1 MTKLL
6 LIYKKLTRCTLPPLN
21 IRDHAQ
27 ALHWAPDTYFRQKAK
42 SPPRPPADIRGGPCS
57 MHASAPPLAFAAPL
71 ASAPPLASA
80 ALAAAPLAFA
90 ATPRSRFDAALLG
103 RHLAEAAEFVARCQR
118 AGQPV
123 LDPCG
128 PRGDLYF
135 LLKAALEPASRHT
148 RPAARPTGHEAW
160 SVGSSAPAR

>member
-1 MTKLL
+1 MDAGRLDA
-6 LIYKKLTRCTLPPLN
+6 R
-21 IRDHAQ
+21 A
-27 ALHWAPDTYFRQKAK
+27 
-42 SPPRPPADIRGGPCS
+42 
-57 MHASAPPLAFAAPL
+57 AAP
-71 ASAPPLASA
+71 
-80 ALAAAPLAFA
+80 PLAFA
-90 ATPRSRFDAALLG
+90 ATPRSRFDAALLA

-148 RPAARPTGHEAW
+148 RPAA
-160 SVGSSAPAR
+160 SARQRLPDNHARVDSDPHTDKSAFQHHT

>member
-1 MTKLL
+1 
-6 LIYKKLTRCTLPPLN
+6 
-21 IRDHAQ
+21 
-27 ALHWAPDTYFRQKAK
+27 
-42 SPPRPPADIRGGPCS
+42 
-57 MHASAPPLAFAAPL
+57 MHASAPPLAFAAPP
-71 ASAPPLASA
+71 ASAALATAPL

-148 RPAARPTGHEAW
+148 RPAARPAGHEAW
-160 SVGSSAPAR
+160 SAGSSAPAR